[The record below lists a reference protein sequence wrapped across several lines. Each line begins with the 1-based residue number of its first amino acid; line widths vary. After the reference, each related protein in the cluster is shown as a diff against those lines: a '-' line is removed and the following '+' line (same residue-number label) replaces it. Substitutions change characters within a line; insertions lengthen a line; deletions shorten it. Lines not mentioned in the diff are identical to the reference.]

1 VTLQLIAGRAGSGK
15 TEHCLA
21 AVANEL
27 GRSMT
32 DGPALLVLTPE
43 QATLQT
49 ERQILARTRM
59 QALGRCDVLGFTR
72 LAYRIFADTPGNI
85 PTTLTATGRQMAIRY
100 LLAQHRMDFREFNR
114 IADSGSLV
122 REASAALAEFF
133 REAVSFDKLNQCVQQ
148 AIDEQDPS
156 AGRLHDLA
164 LLYRKYCEYLGAERV
179 DPDGV
184 LALAKDRLATTEWL
198 RDARVWV
205 DGFASF
211 TRQQAQLLIELARH
225 ASHTTVALLVDPA
238 FDNESTA
245 LDETDL
251 FYKTRRAWS
260 ELVRSAVEAGIT
272 IESPVKLTPAPLP
285 RFAASPRL
293 ALLEANAL
301 TPTTNATSL
310 QPNDSDNAEIHLV
323 EGTDLRSEVQAAAR
337 NILDLTRRD
346 ENSLRLRDIAII
358 VRDLEPYHDI
368 LSAEFARHGIPFFL
382 DRRRPIHHHPL
393 IEAVRAL
400 LALVGG
406 GGLEDAILR
415 LVKTDLTPLDHDAS
429 AALENYLLARN
440 LTDPNLWNQ
449 TWTGKPPAFRSAHA
463 QAAQTQMTLIDNART
478 TIRTALG
485 DWWPASLGEID
496 GRTWA
501 TQLVQVLDRLGAAAT
516 LATWSQAAQNAGQHD
531 TANEHERVWTELMQ
545 LLEEFVDAL
554 GDVPLRARRVR
565 ETLEAGLAELALG
578 LVPATLDQVVISTIE
593 RGRQPLGIKAT
604 FILGFADGLWSGR
617 PPSEGLLGDD
627 ERDRLEAADAPLGRS
642 RRDRL
647 AEERILTYV
656 ALTRATQYLWISR
669 PTLDEKGRQQEAA
682 LHWPDIERVL
692 GETVE
697 VEKISGDESIGT
709 ANDLAATIAEGAGQA
724 ARGTPVVPRDDAPS
738 WLSYYHWAQQTVASL
753 HDKTGKGPGAPA
765 LLGLGDQTN
774 FGGARVAPGAPAL
787 PGLGDITTPA
797 TPRSNLHHQLTR
809 ALDSIQ
815 AIETHPKLAPQL
827 VEQLWPTP
835 HHSSITRLEQFARC
849 PFQHFARYGL
859 TLLPRETRELSQ
871 LHWGNFYHKALEQF
885 ANDLLESGAR
895 LDEVDDQALAQRAET
910 ICTEVLPGFLEQQQ
924 LDDMQGH
931 LLRRR
936 GVPYLARFLRWQK
949 HLLGAA
955 NFAPQDA
962 ELDFGNNTTAKWPA
976 LSIQTPEG
984 RTIHIDGKIDRLDL
998 ATITNERWAVVFDYK
1013 TNATNKRLKLDEV
1026 YHGMALQLLAYLLAV
1041 KDALS
1046 ADGGDIRLGG
1056 AFLSTIMTDP
1066 EKVDHPSAADAEDFN
1081 AFNAFQPRGIV
1092 DFDAIPTLDKHANG
1106 KSSSIFQAEQKRDG
1120 NISRF
1125 DTSDAVEPGMLDDI
1139 LQFVRGKLGQLADC
1153 WLDGDIAVAPLR
1165 LGRKLPCDYC
1175 DYQSVC
1181 RFEYRPEQMR
1191 FENSMKRS
1199 EAIRKMQ
1206 ATNDEQP
1213 EADA

>member
-1 VTLQLIAGRAGSGK
+1 MTLQLIAGRAGSGK

-100 LLAQHRMDFREFNR
+100 LLAHHRKEFREFDR

-122 REASAALAEFF
+122 REASSALAEFF
-133 REAVSFDKLNQCVQQ
+133 REAVSFDKLDHCVQQ
-148 AIDEQDPS
+148 AIDEHDPS

-205 DGFASF
+205 DGFASY
-211 TRQQAQLLIELARH
+211 TRQQAHLLIELARH

-238 FDNESTA
+238 FDDESSS

-272 IESPVKLTPAPLP
+272 IEPPVKLMPDPLP
-285 RFAASPRL
+285 RFAASSRL
-293 ALLEANAL
+293 AMMEAHAL
-301 TPTTNATSL
+301 TPTTNTTTI
-310 QPNDSDNAEIHLV
+310 QPSDTDNAEIHLV
-323 EGTDLRSEVQAAAR
+323 EATDLRSEVQAAAR
-337 NILDLTRRD
+337 SIIDLTRRD

-415 LVKTDLTPLDHDAS
+415 LVKTDLTPLDHDAG

-440 LTDPNLWNQ
+440 LTDPDLWNQ

-463 QAAQTQMTLIDNART
+463 QAAQTQMAKIDNART
-478 TIRTALG
+478 TMRTALG
-485 DWWPASLGEID
+485 NWWPATLGEID
-496 GRTWA
+496 GRTCA
-501 TQLVQVLDRLGAAAT
+501 TQLVQVLDRLGVAET
-516 LATWSQAAQNAGQHD
+516 LAAWSQAAQDAGQHD

-656 ALTRATQYLWISR
+656 ALTRATDYLWISR

-697 VEKISGDESIGT
+697 VKKISGDESIGT
-709 ANDLAATIAEGAGQA
+709 ANDLAATIAEAAGQA
-724 ARGTPVVPRDDAPS
+724 TRSMPVVQRDSAPS
-738 WLSYYHWAQQTVASL
+738 WLSYYHWARQVLASTI
-753 HDKTGKGPGAPA
+753 DKTRTQPETPNPLAPA
-765 LLGLGDQTN
+765 NQNANT
-774 FGGARVAPGAPAL
+774 GAPAL
-787 PGLGDITTPA
+787 PGLGDINTRA
-797 TPRSNLHHQLTR
+797 TPHSKLHHQLNR

-815 AIETHPKLAPQL
+815 AIETNPKLVPQL
-827 VEQLWPTP
+827 VEQLWPAP
-835 HHSSITRLEQFARC
+835 HHSSVTRLEQFARC
-849 PFQHFARYGL
+849 PFQHFARCGL
-859 TLLPRETRELSQ
+859 KLLPRETRELSQ

-885 ANDLLESGAR
+885 ANDLLESGER
-895 LDEVDDQALAQRAET
+895 LDDVDDQALAERAAA
-910 ICTEVLPGFLEQQQ
+910 ICTQVLPGFLEQQQ

-931 LLRRR
+931 ILRRR

-955 NFAPQDA
+955 NFAPQNA

-1056 AFLSTIMTDP
+1056 AFLSTIMTDA

-1092 DFDAIPTLDKHANG
+1092 DFDAIPTLDKHAEG

-1125 DTSDAVEPGMLDDI
+1125 DSSDAVEPGMLDDI

-1191 FENSMKRS
+1191 FENTMKRG